1 MNAFKDRREIEGER
15 TRSLWVRQHLEDS
28 GTSDGGRLVLSC
40 RLRQSH
46 TILENEGFQ
55 GSGSQQN

>member
-28 GTSDGGRLVLSC
+28 GTSDGGRLVTEL
-40 RLRQSH
+40 QTKAVSH
-46 TILENEGFQ
+46 YPRK
-55 GSGSQQN
+55 